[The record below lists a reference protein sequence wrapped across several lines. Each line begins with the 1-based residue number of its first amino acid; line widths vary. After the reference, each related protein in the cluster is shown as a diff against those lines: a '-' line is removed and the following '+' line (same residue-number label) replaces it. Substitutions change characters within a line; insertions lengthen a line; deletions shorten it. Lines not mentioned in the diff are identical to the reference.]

1 VRAALHER
9 IGLAGARSRLNEF
22 RKFWSDGNEVA
33 SMGLTHWRNE
43 YSLGIDEIDEQHKV
57 LVNCISSL
65 ETSIEDPDEKQR
77 WAAIHYAIVQLSDYT
92 RIHFTVEE
100 SVMRILGYP
109 GLDAHIEQHRVF
121 VSYLKDVERK
131 SITHD
136 VREDE
141 IVSFLRKWLLTHIV
155 NEDRQYAN
163 FFAAARGKNSRPGG

>member
-1 VRAALHER
+1 
-9 IGLAGARSRLNEF
+9 
-22 RKFWSDGNEVA
+22 
-33 SMGLTHWRNE
+33 
-43 YSLGIDEIDEQHKV
+43 
-57 LVNCISSL
+57 
-65 ETSIEDPDEKQR
+65 
-77 WAAIHYAIVQLSDYT
+77 
-92 RIHFTVEE
+92 
-100 SVMRILGYP
+100 MRILGYP